1 MWQRTAW
8 IIAIGLQMSWL
19 SDSFAEDRAEPD
31 QLISD
36 YRWVRFE
43 IVGGRI
49 QATHLRVGQH
59 RHQVSKE
66 HPAGELESLAVAF
79 DGGVLS
85 LRYTRQSDDEYL
97 CIVAGREDRFEFCWR
112 RETTEGKCCE
122 TRFVQPPHSPLVLSI
137 DQPNEPL
144 QEYRVPGIWHLA
156 ILHPDICQLHVV
168 PILDRLCLDHPL
180 RLEVDEVRDE
190 LFQTA
195 LLSPSVCRREVQRLV
210 NQLGASSFQTR
221 RRAAS
226 QLQAM
231 GPCVISFLDELSAS
245 RLDREQRHRL
255 DDLKKCLVPRTADT
269 PARCPMAIHR
279 QRRLDRVE
287 WRSRPAP
294 ARTGRHMRG
303 TPCRDIGGGRSSRDG
318 QHEPNWQQCCRRR
331 RDRAT
336 LDADYSRSS
345 SRRGV
350 SRGRYPTCGSTAARS

>member
-8 IIAIGLQMSWL
+8 IIAIGLPMSWL

-31 QLISD
+31 QLISN

-112 RETTEGKCCE
+112 RETAEGKCCE
-122 TRFVQPPHSPLVLSI
+122 TRFVQPPHSPLVLFI
-137 DQPNEPL
+137 DQPNEPR

-156 ILHPDICQLHVV
+156 ILHPDICQLHVI
-168 PILDRLCLDHPL
+168 PILDRLCLDHPV

-190 LFQTA
+190 LFQNA
-195 LLSPSVCRREVQRLV
+195 LLSPSVGRREVQRLV

-226 QLQAM
+226 QLRAM
-231 GPCVISFLDELSAS
+231 GPCVIIFLDELSAS

-255 DDLKKCLVPRTADT
+255 DDLRKCLVPRTADT
-269 PARCPMAIHR
+269 PARVAQWLSTDKDVWIALSGVPDPHERELAARCATR
-279 QRRLDRVE
+279 LAETSAVADRRGTA
-287 WRSRPAP
+287 STS
-294 ARTGRHMRG
+294 RTGNRAG
-303 TPCRDIGGGRSSRDG
+303 AGAEIV
-318 QHEPNWQQCCRRR
+318 RR
-331 RDRAT
+331 
-336 LDADYSRSS
+336 
-345 SRRGV
+345 
-350 SRGRYPTCGSTAARS
+350 